1 MKSTTTA
8 RMPETTLIRV
18 TLSISSP
25 QRGLAPLALQFPS
38 TTFVDWLL
46 DSVWLSCC
54 LQVVHLHIPSCY
66 WPVRK
71 SEQLHSRGSRTAG
84 LLFRNRAKAMRKDAA
99 DPSRSTPDS
108 ESGRKKK
115 YTAPQFAKLTPEEA
129 KAMLTARGLP
139 DSPVVRQLL
148 EWVAELEKRPGK
160 K

>member
-46 DSVWLSCC
+46 DSVGLSCC

-71 SEQLHSRGSRTAG
+71 SEQLHSRGSRTAQKG
-84 LLFRNRAKAMRKDAA
+84 YCSETEQRPCEKMQPIRAGQRQIPNRV
-99 DPSRSTPDS
+99 
-108 ESGRKKK
+108 GRKN
-115 YTAPQFAKLTPEEA
+115 TPPRNSPSWSDLPVQKPA
-129 KAMLTARGLP
+129 LLCNSVWKARTGL
-139 DSPVVRQLL
+139 
-148 EWVAELEKRPGK
+148 
-160 K
+160 

>member
-54 LQVVHLHIPSCY
+54 LQVVHFIFHPATGMFRTQNKTLIEVHGRSQGKSCIG
-66 WPVRK
+66 
-71 SEQLHSRGSRTAG
+71 LHSLAIAPLKFSR
-84 LLFRNRAKAMRKDAA
+84 
-99 DPSRSTPDS
+99 
-108 ESGRKKK
+108 
-115 YTAPQFAKLTPEEA
+115 
-129 KAMLTARGLP
+129 
-139 DSPVVRQLL
+139 
-148 EWVAELEKRPGK
+148 
-160 K
+160 

>member
-1 MKSTTTA
+1 
-8 RMPETTLIRV
+8 
-18 TLSISSP
+18 
-25 QRGLAPLALQFPS
+25 
-38 TTFVDWLL
+38 
-46 DSVWLSCC
+46 
-54 LQVVHLHIPSCY
+54 
-66 WPVRK
+66 
-71 SEQLHSRGSRTAG
+71 
-84 LLFRNRAKAMRKDAA
+84 MRKDAA

-108 ESGRKKK
+108 EPGRKKK

>member
-54 LQVVHLHIPSCY
+54 LQL
-66 WPVRK
+66 
-71 SEQLHSRGSRTAG
+71 QGSFTSGSVMVLNGVTFINAVGNKVSVTLQVGHGAVSGDTFVTPEPGTLG
-84 LLFRNRAKAMRKDAA
+84 LLGTGLAGIGGLVRRKCVRAA
-99 DPSRSTPDS
+99 
-108 ESGRKKK
+108 
-115 YTAPQFAKLTPEEA
+115 
-129 KAMLTARGLP
+129 
-139 DSPVVRQLL
+139 
-148 EWVAELEKRPGK
+148 
-160 K
+160 

>member
-54 LQVVHLHIPSCY
+54 LQVVHLHIPPCY
-66 WPVRK
+66 WHVPN
-71 SEQLHSRGSRTAG
+71 SEQDVNRGSRTVTREILHRFA
-84 LLFRNRAKAMRKDAA
+84 LARETLIKLSAFHNR
-99 DPSRSTPDS
+99 SS
-108 ESGRKKK
+108 
-115 YTAPQFAKLTPEEA
+115 
-129 KAMLTARGLP
+129 
-139 DSPVVRQLL
+139 
-148 EWVAELEKRPGK
+148 
-160 K
+160 

>member
-46 DSVWLSCC
+46 DSVGLSCC

-71 SEQLHSRGSRTAG
+71 SEQLHSRGSRTAQKG
-84 LLFRNRAKAMRKDAA
+84 YCSETEQRPCEKMQRSEQVNARFRIG
-99 DPSRSTPDS
+99 S
-108 ESGRKKK
+108 E
-115 YTAPQFAKLTPEEA
+115 
-129 KAMLTARGLP
+129 
-139 DSPVVRQLL
+139 
-148 EWVAELEKRPGK
+148 EKI
-160 K
+160 